1 MPRHNKTERITV
13 RVSPEQ
19 RSRLAAAAKAE
30 SKRRGELIEPSQ
42 LLREGGMARVDEIL
56 AAAA

>member
-1 MPRHNKTERITV
+1 MPRLNKTERITV
-13 RVSPEQ
+13 RISQEQ
-19 RSRLAAAAKAE
+19 RHRLTAAARVE

-56 AAAA
+56 ASAA